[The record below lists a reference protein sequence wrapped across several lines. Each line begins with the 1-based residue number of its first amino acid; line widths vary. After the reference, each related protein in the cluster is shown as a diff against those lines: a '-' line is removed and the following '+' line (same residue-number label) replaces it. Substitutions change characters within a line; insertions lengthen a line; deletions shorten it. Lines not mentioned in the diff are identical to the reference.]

1 MGLSFENNT
10 YNILIKKVVPE
21 GNTLKNKLVR
31 ILLPVLICWL
41 PLAILTLY
49 DGTFWTGNLKDSF
62 ITNFDSQVRF
72 LVCLP
77 ILILSEE
84 IIGKRLSL
92 ILAQFTT
99 SGIIKERDFHIFEEV
114 NTRGARFLQSKWTTL
129 VLVLICYIQV
139 FAVISY
145 ESEYTSLLT
154 WQVDVSGAEAR
165 LNFAGWWN
173 VLISRPTVFFL
184 LLQWV
189 LRIFIW
195 GWILRKI
202 SKLDLVLYPI
212 HPDLVGGIGFVG
224 YALRFF
230 SPIAFAISAI
240 ITGNMIDFILIEGMD
255 LKSFALPALIYFLFI
270 NLLFTL
276 PLFSFT
282 GKLIEARERSIF
294 ENYDFANGMY
304 RELRTTLK
312 KGFKSVDQQDLKREE
327 FSSVCDLSDIID
339 NSLNMKYIPF
349 TLRDLFPVWA
359 MTILPFIVVI
369 LLEIPVNELLKVI
382 LSFLV

>member
-92 ILAQFTT
+92 ILAQFKT
-99 SGIIKERDFHIFEEV
+99 SGIIKERDFHIFDEV
-114 NTRGARFLQSKWTTL
+114 NTRGVSFLQSKWTTL

-154 WQVDVSGAEAR
+154 WQVDVSGAEAS

-173 VLISRPTVFFL
+173 VLISRPIVFLL

-195 GWILRKI
+195 GWILRKT

-270 NLLFTL
+270 TLLFTL

-312 KGFKSVDQQDLKREE
+312 KGFKSVNEQDLKREE

-339 NSLNMKYIPF
+339 NSLKMKYIPF
-349 TLRDLFPVWA
+349 TFRDLFPVWA

-369 LLEIPVNELLKVI
+369 LLEIPVSELLKVI